1 MLFRTKSGYKTA
13 SVMSAVDQD
22 SSTHASLVTASIVEG
37 DPLHYFDVFFQSKHS
52 LGASGMYLNLGF
64 EVRNFMLFKV
74 RLFERN
80 IRIKLI
86 LGCKRY

>member
-22 SSTHASLVTASIVEG
+22 SSTNASLVTASIIKG